1 MTKIPVVHTKVILPR
16 RREDLLSRKRL
27 LDLLNDL
34 LDDRL
39 VIVTAPAGYG
49 KTSLLI
55 DLACQ
60 HELPFCW
67 YNLDTLDQDPLRF
80 IAHFI
85 ASISQRFPGFGEQSN
100 ASLQAMSLGNL
111 SLEYVLASIIEEIYQ
126 VIREHFVMVID
137 DYHQVADS
145 QPVNVFINRFVQ
157 EVGENCHLV
166 LLSRSL
172 LPLDDLPLLVAR
184 SQASGLGMRELAFRA
199 DEIQALM
206 LQNYH
211 QVIPLAAADEL
222 VQKTEGWIT
231 GLLLS
236 AQTMWQGMSDR
247 ILAARASGVGLYD
260 YLASQVL
267 DQQPPEIREFLL
279 RTSLLEEF
287 DVRLCQAVLGTSPP
301 GMSWQEMMVT
311 VLRQN
316 LFVLPVGESGT
327 WLRYHHLFRDFL
339 QNQLNKE
346 RPDEENRILRSLAY
360 VYAKREEWEKA
371 HAIYQRLQDIDA
383 NADLIVEAGSSLVK
397 NSRNGLLAAWIDEL
411 PVEVVTARP
420 ALLARR
426 GIVAATQG
434 ETVRGLALLD
444 RAVSAWRLAN
454 NRPRLAGTLVW
465 RATTHYMQG
474 SYSASLN
481 DVDEVFSISANDPDL
496 MAVRADA
503 LRIKGQNY
511 RALGKV
517 NEAINYFLESLAYL
531 QTVQD
536 TNSIAKLSLDLG
548 AAYHDAGDFETSLSY
563 YHHAV
568 EYHEGERNLYAVSSA
583 LNDLGFLYYVRGEYE
598 QANATL
604 QNAIMQAK
612 RSGNIR
618 AETFALISLGDL
630 YAALGLFQAAQDAYR
645 QARQAVRKINDRFLV
660 YYLDL
665 VEVGLARARGD
676 LTQAHQLLTSLEQQY
691 RAGGLSYNQGLYFM
705 EAGRL
710 ALAEGKAPQAV
721 AHLRQAVE
729 AFTNGGQRIE
739 AARAS
744 IFLAEATY
752 ATGDLNTAVML
763 FDDTLQQTL
772 DMKNRHFLVMAA
784 RGSQSFL
791 EDLADTPQLKIQIR
805 QLREQVSQFE
815 SKIPA
820 LKRYLR
826 RHKTVIQ
833 LKPPKIRIQAFG
845 MAKVTVGGIPI
856 ISQDWQVESTRDLL
870 FILLTTDQGWTKES
884 LGGILWP
891 DISPAQLKT
900 RFKNTLY
907 RLRRVLE
914 QDVIQFDGD
923 HYAFNRSADYEYD
936 VELFLD
942 LLSQAEKEANTHDKI
957 SAYQEAL
964 QLYQGEYL
972 PEIEATW
979 VVPERE
985 YLRQAYVKAGLKLA
999 EIYLAEA
1006 DIESVLGVCQR
1017 LVKDD
1022 PCLEEAHRLAMQA
1035 YAARGSRVEIT
1046 RQYHRLQRALLDELN
1061 STPSPQT
1068 EELYRKLMN

>member
-1 MTKIPVVHTKVILPR
+1 MKIPVVHTKVILPR

-34 LDDRL
+34 MDDRL

-55 DLACQ
+55 DIAYQ

-111 SLEYVLASIIEEIYQ
+111 SLEYMLALIIEEIYQ

-137 DYHQVADS
+137 DYHLVADC

-157 EVGENCHLV
+157 DMGENCHLV

-172 LPLDDLPLLVAR
+172 LPLEDLPLLVAR

-211 QVIPLAAADEL
+211 QVIPLAVADEL

-236 AQTMWQGMSDR
+236 AQTMWQGMADR

-260 YLASQVL
+260 YLANQVL
-267 DQQPPEIREFLL
+267 NQQPPEIREFLL

-287 DVRLCQAVLGTSPP
+287 DARLCEAVFGAPPP
-301 GMSWQEMMVT
+301 GRSWQEMMAT

-339 QNQLNKE
+339 QNQLSEE
-346 RPDEENRILRSLAY
+346 RPDEENRILRSLAN

-371 HAIYQRLQDIDA
+371 HAIYQRLQDINA
-383 NADLIVEAGSSLVK
+383 NANLIVSAGESMVK
-397 NSRNGLLAAWIDEL
+397 GGRNGLLATWIDEL
-411 PVEVVTARP
+411 PVEIMTAHP

-434 ETVRGLALLD
+434 ETIRGLALLD
-444 RAVSAWRLAN
+444 QAVSAWRAEN
-454 NRPRLAGTLVW
+454 NQPRLAGTLIW
-465 RATTHYMQG
+465 RATVHCMQG

-481 DVDEVFSISANDPDL
+481 DVDEVFLITVNDPNL
-496 MAVRADA
+496 LAVRAEA

-511 RALGKV
+511 RSLGKV
-517 NEAINYFLESLAYL
+517 DEAINCFLESLAYL
-531 QTVQD
+531 QTAQD
-536 TNSIAKLSLDLG
+536 TQSIAKLSLDLG
-548 AAYHDAGDFETSLSY
+548 AAYLDAGDFEAALSY
-563 YHHAV
+563 YNHAV
-568 EYHEGERNLYAVSSA
+568 EYHESERNLYALSSA
-583 LNDLGFLYYVRGEYE
+583 LNDMGVLYYLRGEYE
-598 QANATL
+598 QASLTL
-604 QNAIMQAK
+604 QDALTQAK

-618 AETFALISLGDL
+618 AETFALLSLGDL
-630 YAALGLFQAAQDAYR
+630 YAVLGLLQAAQDTYR
-645 QARQAVRKINDRFLV
+645 QARQVVRKINDRFLV
-660 YYLDL
+660 FYLDL
-665 VEVGLARARGD
+665 VEVALARARGD
-676 LTQAHQLLTSLEQQY
+676 LTQAHQLLASIGQHSQTGE
-691 RAGGLSYNQGLYFM
+691 LSYNQGLYFI
-705 EAGRL
+705 EAGQL
-710 ALAEGKAPQAV
+710 ALAEREAPQAV

-729 AFTNGGQRIE
+729 IFKNGGQRIE
-739 AARAS
+739 GARAY

-752 ATGDLNTAVML
+752 ETGDLNTAVM
-763 FDDTLQQTL
+763 FFNNALQLTL
-772 DMKNRHFLVMAA
+772 DMKDQHFLVMAA
-784 RGSQSFL
+784 RGSQSLL
-791 EDLADTPQLKIQIR
+791 EDLVDTLQLKIQAR
-805 QLREQVSQFE
+805 QLREQVRLFE
-815 SKIPA
+815 SRIPA

-833 LKPPKIRIQAFG
+833 LKPPKIRIRAFG
-845 MAKVTVGGIPI
+845 MARVTVGGTPI
-856 ISQDWQVESTRDLL
+856 ISADWQAQKSRDLL
-870 FILLTTDQGWTKES
+870 FLILTTDQGWTKES
-884 LGGILWP
+884 LGEILWP
-891 DISPAQLKT
+891 DISPAQLKI

-907 RLRRVLE
+907 RLRRALE
-914 QDVIQFDGD
+914 QDVIQFEGER
-923 HYAFNRSADYEYD
+923 YTFNRSTDYEYD

-942 LLSQAEKEANTHDKI
+942 LLTQAEKDANTHDKM

-964 QLYQGEYL
+964 QIYQGEYL

-985 YLRQAYVKAGLKLA
+985 YLRQAYVNASLKLA
-999 EIYLAEA
+999 EIYRVEA

-1017 LVKDD
+1017 LLKDD

-1035 YAARGSRVEIT
+1035 YAARGNRVEIT
-1046 RQYHRLQRALLDELN
+1046 RQYHRLKQALLDEVN
-1061 STPSPQT
+1061 AAPSPQT
-1068 EELYRKLMN
+1068 EELYRKLMS